1 MELISISEDV
11 LVNPQR
17 ISVVEVV
24 KKKSGTSLRVTVD
37 DRTFTVDKPVKELF
51 AEMNKAGV
59 DLSEQFFAG

>member
-1 MELISISEDV
+1 MNLIAISEDI
-11 LVNPQR
+11 LINPSR

-24 KKKSGTSLRVTVD
+24 KKKSGVSVRITVD
-37 DRTFTVDKPVKELF
+37 EKTFTVDRPVKELF